1 MSIAMAAYTGSDTV
15 MKFVAAEMNMGQAI
29 FVRGVFATFLV
40 GALAWNAGALESLR
54 LMFHRHVVLRAI
66 GELGANVNFLLA
78 LVHLPLA
85 NVAAIYQALPLAITM
100 AAAYFFRETV
110 GWQRWTC
117 IAVGFIGVLI
127 VVRPGTDG
135 FSVYSLLGVACVAF
149 CILRDVATRKVPD
162 HIPTVLQTAA
172 TAALVMVFGA
182 GMIAPYGG
190 WSPMSGTSVA
200 LLAFGA
206 IIVVLGH
213 QFIIM
218 STRVGEIS
226 VIAPFRYTSL
236 LCAILLGIIV
246 FGDYP
251 DTQIII
257 GSVIIVGSGLLM
269 LYRESR
275 VSRELPA
282 AHAATDAPEI

>member
-1 MSIAMAAYTGSDTV
+1 
-15 MKFVAAEMNMGQAI
+15 
-29 FVRGVFATFLV
+29 
-40 GALAWNAGALESLR
+40 
-54 LMFHRHVVLRAI
+54 
-66 GELGANVNFLLA
+66 
-78 LVHLPLA
+78 
-85 NVAAIYQALPLAITM
+85 
-100 AAAYFFRETV
+100 
-110 GWQRWTC
+110 
-117 IAVGFIGVLI
+117 
-127 VVRPGTDG
+127 
-135 FSVYSLLGVACVAF
+135 
-149 CILRDVATRKVPD
+149 
-162 HIPTVLQTAA
+162 
-172 TAALVMVFGA
+172 MVFGA